1 MVGGSRKKP
10 LYRYKK
16 GRAHGSRDVH
26 TTVACGASS
35 GAGVGVACVHCGRP
49 CTICTEC
56 ACRRAACAASG
67 YYGRGKDGCAAQ
79 RVLTLRLPTFGSLAR
94 GARSERE
101 DGSEASVIMR
111 SASGDTCL
119 GSVKDVKGQFEKK
132 IAESPNYKPPT
143 PKNVFLPSEGGPRA
157 HALPALV

>member
-1 MVGGSRKKP
+1 MWEGASNKP
-10 LYRYKK
+10 LYIGYKK
-16 GRAHGSRDVH
+16 SRAHGSRDVH
-26 TTVACGASS
+26 TTVACCASS

-101 DGSEASVIMR
+101 DGSEASAIKR
-111 SASGDTCL
+111 Q